1 MKRIHVR
8 RTLAAAALAGVTALG
23 ATALA
28 QGHQEGGYGM
38 GPGMMGPGM
47 SMGPG
52 MMGGYGPGPRG
63 GYGPGGGYGM
73 GMGPGMMG
81 GGMMGGYGPGMGM
94 MGPGMM
100 GGMMGPGMMG
110 GYGPGMGMGPGMM
123 GYGPLGAL
131 NLTEDQRKKIEG
143 IHEEVRR
150 KQWDL
155 MGRMM
160 EERQKL
166 ANLLWAEKRD
176 NKAIQEQY
184 KKLQDLR
191 QQHLQL
197 RLEAHDKLE
206 GVLTKEQK
214 EQLRR
219 FGPWWAQDIE

>member
-1 MKRIHVR
+1 MKRINVR
-8 RTLAAAALAGVTALG
+8 RTLAAATLAGF
-23 ATALA
+23 ATLSAAAFA
-28 QGHQEGGYGM
+28 QGYPEGGYGM

-47 SMGPG
+47 GMGPG

-73 GMGPGMMG
+73 GMGW
-81 GGMMGGYGPGMGM
+81 GGMMGYGSGMGM
-94 MGPGMM
+94 
-100 GGMMGPGMMG
+100 GMMGPGMMG
-110 GYGPGMGMGPGMM
+110 GYGPGIM
-123 GYGPLGAL
+123 GYSPLGTL
-131 NLTEDQRKKIEG
+131 NLTDDQRKKIEG

-184 KKLQDLR
+184 KRLQDLR

>member
-23 ATALA
+23 AAAIA
-28 QGHQEGGYGM
+28 QGQQEGGYGR

-47 SMGPG
+47 GMGPG

-81 GGMMGGYGPGMGM
+81 G
-94 MGPGMM
+94 
-100 GGMMGPGMMG
+100 MMGPGMMG
-110 GYGPGMGMGPGMM
+110 GYGPGIGMGPGMM

-155 MGRMM
+155 MGKMM

-166 ANLLWAEKRD
+166 AALFWAEKRD

-214 EQLRR
+214 EQLKR

>member
-1 MKRIHVR
+1 MKRIDVR
-8 RTLAAAALAGVTALG
+8 RTLATTALAGVTALG
-23 ATALA
+23 AAAIA
-28 QGHQEGGYGM
+28 QGHQEGGYGW

-47 SMGPG
+47 GMGPG

-63 GYGPGGGYGM
+63 GYGPDGGYGM
-73 GMGPGMMG
+73 G
-81 GGMMGGYGPGMGM
+81 

-110 GYGPGMGMGPGMM
+110 GYRPGMGTGPGMM

-131 NLTEDQRKKIEG
+131 NLTDDQRKKIEG

-155 MGRMM
+155 MGKMM

-166 ANLLWAEKRD
+166 AALFWAEKRD

-214 EQLRR
+214 EQLKR

>member
-1 MKRIHVR
+1 MVKYPTRDASRALLVTFFLYSKRSIAMIRIDVWK
-8 RTLAAAALAGVTALG
+8 TLAATALVAATALG
-23 ATALA
+23 TTPLAL
-28 QGHQEGGYGM
+28 GHQEGGYGW
-38 GPGMMGPGM
+38 GPGMMGP
-47 SMGPG
+47 
-52 MMGGYGPGPRG
+52 
-63 GYGPGGGYGM
+63 GM

-94 MGPGMM
+94 GMM
-100 GGMMGPGMMG
+100 GHGMMG
-110 GYGPGMGMGPGMM
+110 GYGPGIM
-123 GYGPLGAL
+123 GYGPLGML
-131 NLTEDQRKKIEG
+131 NLTEDQRKKLEAIQ
-143 IHEEVRR
+143 EEVRR

-166 ANLLWAEKRD
+166 ASLLWADKRD

-197 RLEAHDKLE
+197 RLDAHDKIE

-214 EQLRR
+214 EQLKR
-219 FGPWWAQDIE
+219 FGPWWAQDVE

>member
-1 MKRIHVR
+1 MKRIHIR
-8 RTLAAAALAGVTALG
+8 KTLMATALVG
-23 ATALA
+23 ATALGTAAIA

-47 SMGPG
+47 GMGPG
-52 MMGGYGPGPRG
+52 MMDGYGPGPRG
-63 GYGPGGGYGM
+63 GYGPGGGYSIGM
-73 GMGPGMMG
+73 VPGMMG
-81 GGMMGGYGPGMGM
+81 GGMMR
-94 MGPGMM
+94 
-100 GGMMGPGMMG
+100 
-110 GYGPGMGMGPGMM
+110 GYGPGMGMGSGTM

-131 NLTEDQRKKIEG
+131 NLTDDQRKKIEG

-155 MGRMM
+155 MGKMM
-160 EERQKL
+160 EERQKFAAL
-166 ANLLWAEKRD
+166 FWAEKRD